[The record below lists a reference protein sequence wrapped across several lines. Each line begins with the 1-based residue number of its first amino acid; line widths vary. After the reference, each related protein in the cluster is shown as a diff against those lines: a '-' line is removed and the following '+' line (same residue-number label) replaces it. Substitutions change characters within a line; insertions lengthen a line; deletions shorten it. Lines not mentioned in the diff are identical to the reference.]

1 MLTET
6 PAGQFEPGL
15 SESDNRNHCHPQGPI
30 PNDSGSDSRSRIRR
44 LPPKFRLQRVF
55 CLIGPP
61 PRRPARKK
69 ENIMSR
75 DLSKVRNIGIAAH
88 IDAGKTTVSERILY
102 YTGKIHKM
110 GEVHEGTAVMDFD
123 EEEQKRGITINSA
136 ATTCPWDRNGERY
149 TINLIDTPG
158 HVDFTAEVERSLRV
172 LDGAVAVF
180 DGKEGVEAQ
189 SETVWRQ
196 ATKYNVP
203 RICFVNKMDKL
214 GADFDFSFNSII
226 ERLGAPAVAVQIPIG
241 QSNTFKGIIDL
252 LRGVA
257 IYYKLDDD
265 KDKGKTMVEKPIPP
279 EEQERFEKWKHQLI
293 EKVAETDDA
302 LTEKY
307 LNGEEISDAELRAAL
322 RKATISFKLHPVFT
336 GSALKYVGV
345 QRLLDGVVDYLP
357 SPMDV
362 PAIKGHDLKDPEK
375 ILERHSNPDEPF
387 SALAFKIVSDQ
398 HGDLTYIRVYSG
410 RLEKGSRVL
419 NANRGKRE
427 NISRMF
433 QMHAAD
439 RIPIDVAEA
448 GDIVACIGIKDAL
461 TGDTLCD
468 QDHPII
474 LERPTFPEPVISMSI
489 EPKTAADKQKLGE
502 ALTTLKREDPTFRAN
517 YDDETGQTII
527 AGMGELH
534 LEILGMRLTRDHKVD
549 VIVGK
554 PKVAYKETIT
564 KTVHN
569 VRGKHVKQ
577 SGGRGQYGDC
587 SINLEPFDG
596 TGVDAD
602 TLKKWNWADGI
613 AFENKIFGGSIPKEY
628 IPSIEYG
635 CRMAAKTGVLASYPL
650 INAKIT
656 LVDGSYHQV
665 DSSQIAFELAGQLA
679 FRDACSKAGLTLL
692 EPIMKVVVTT
702 PEDFVGN
709 VTGDLNR
716 RRGLI
721 VNSEQ
726 RGNTRVVEAE
736 VPLSE
741 MFGYTTEL
749 RSMSTGRAS
758 SVMEPLKYAPVPTS
772 VRNAILEEVG

>member
-1 MLTET
+1 M
-6 PAGQFEPGL
+6 A
-15 SESDNRNHCHPQGPI
+15 
-30 PNDSGSDSRSRIRR
+30 
-44 LPPKFRLQRVF
+44 
-55 CLIGPP
+55 
-61 PRRPARKK
+61 
-69 ENIMSR
+69 R
-75 DLSKVRNIGIAAH
+75 DLTKIRNIGIAAH

-136 ATTCPWDRNGERY
+136 ATTCPWDRHGERY

-203 RICFVNKMDKL
+203 RLCFINKMDKL

-241 QSNTFKGIIDL
+241 QGGTFQGMIDL
-252 LRGVA
+252 IRGVA
-257 IYYKLDDD
+257 IYYNLKDD
-265 KDKGKTMVEKPIPP
+265 KDKGKTVIEKPVAD
-279 EEQERFEKWKHQLI
+279 EDKERYEHWRHILV

-302 LTEKY
+302 LMEKY
-307 LNGEEISDAELRAAL
+307 LTDPSTITEDEIRTGV
-322 RKATISFKLHPVFT
+322 RKATIAFKMHPVFC

-345 QRLLDGVVDYLP
+345 QRLIDGVIDFLP
-357 SPMDV
+357 APTDISEL
-362 PAIKGHDLKDPEK
+362 KGHDPKDMDKEIIRK
-375 ILERHSNPDEPF
+375 LTPDEPF
-387 SALAFKIVSDQ
+387 CGLAFKIVSDQ
-398 HGDLTYIRVYSG
+398 HGELTYVRVYSG
-410 RLEKGSRVL
+410 KLSKGERVL
-419 NANRGKRE
+419 NSNRNKRE
-427 NISRMF
+427 NVSRLF

-439 RIPIDVAEA
+439 RIALDVAEA
-448 GDIVACIGIKDAL
+448 GDIVACIGIKEAI

-474 LERPTFPEPVISMSI
+474 LERPTFPEPVISMAI

-502 ALTTLKREDPTFRAN
+502 ALTTLKREDPTFQAN
-517 YDDETGQTII
+517 YNEETGETII

-534 LEILGMRLTRDHKVD
+534 LEILRMKLTRDHKVE

-564 KTVHN
+564 RAVQN
-569 VRGKHVKQ
+569 ARGKHVKQ
-577 SGGRGQYGDC
+577 SGGRGQFGDC
-587 SINLEPFDG
+587 TINIEPFNG
-596 TGVDAD
+596 LNAEGQPLTPEEA
-602 TLKKWNWADGI
+602 KKIGWNSDDKI
-613 AFENKIFGGSIPKEY
+613 AFENKIFGGAIPKEY
-628 IPSIEYG
+628 IPSVEYG
-635 CRMAAKTGVLASYPL
+635 VRMASKTGFLKNYPL

-656 LVDGSYHQV
+656 LVDGSYHDV
-665 DSSQIAFELAGQLA
+665 DSSQIAFELAGILA
-679 FRDACSKAGLTLL
+679 FKEAVAKAGPTLL

-702 PEDFVGN
+702 PEEFVGN

-716 RRGLI
+716 RRGMI
-721 VNSEQ
+721 VNSDQ
-726 RGNTRVVEAE
+726 RGNTRIVEAE
-736 VPLSE
+736 VPLAE

-758 SVMEPLKYAPVPTS
+758 SVMEPLKYAEVPAN
-772 VRNAILEEVG
+772 VKKAILEGKA

>member
-1 MLTET
+1 M
-6 PAGQFEPGL
+6 A
-15 SESDNRNHCHPQGPI
+15 
-30 PNDSGSDSRSRIRR
+30 
-44 LPPKFRLQRVF
+44 
-55 CLIGPP
+55 
-61 PRRPARKK
+61 
-69 ENIMSR
+69 R
-75 DLSKVRNIGIAAH
+75 DLTKIRNIGIAAH

-203 RICFVNKMDKL
+203 RVCFINKMDKV
-214 GADFDFSFNSII
+214 GADFDFSFNSIR

-241 QSNTFKGIIDL
+241 QASTFKGMIDL
-252 LRGVA
+252 VRGVA
-257 IYYKLDDD
+257 MYYTVGDD
-265 KDKGKTMVEKPIPP
+265 KDRGNTIIEKPIPAD
-279 EEQERFEKWKHQLI
+279 EKERYEKWRHDLI
-293 EKVAETDDA
+293 EKVAETDDH
-302 LTEKY
+302 LMEKY
-307 LNGEEISDAELRAAL
+307 LVNEEPTEDELRKGL
-322 RKATISFKLHPVFT
+322 RAATISFKLHPVFT

-345 QRLLDGVVDYLP
+345 QRLIDGVVDYLP
-357 SPMDV
+357 SPMDM
-362 PAIKGHDLKDPEK
+362 PAIKGHDVKDPEVV
-375 ILERHSNPDEPF
+375 IERHPNPDEPF
-387 SALAFKIVSDQ
+387 CGLAFKIVNDQ
-398 HGDLTYIRVYSG
+398 HGDLTYVRVYSG

-419 NANRGKRE
+419 NSNRGKKE

-439 RIPIDVAEA
+439 RNPIDVAEA
-448 GDIVACIGIKDAL
+448 GDIVACIGVRDAL

-468 QDHPII
+468 LDHPII

-502 ALTTLKREDPTFRAN
+502 ALTTLKREDPTFQAS
-517 YDDETGQTII
+517 YDEETGQTII

-534 LEILGMRLTRDHKVD
+534 LEILRNRLTRDHHVE
-549 VIVGK
+549 VIVGR
-554 PKVAYKETIT
+554 PKVAYKETISGGA
-564 KTVHN
+564 KN

-577 SGGRGQYGDC
+577 SGGRGQFGDC
-587 SINLEPFDG
+587 TLNIEPFDG

-602 TLKKWNWADGI
+602 TLKKWGWKDNF
-613 AFENKIFGGSIPKEY
+613 AFENKVFGGSIPKEY
-628 IPSIEYG
+628 IPSVEYG
-635 CRMAAKTGVLASYPL
+635 ARMAAKTGVLADYPL
-650 INAKIT
+650 INVKVT
-656 LVDGSYHQV
+656 LTDGSYHPV
-665 DSSQIAFELAGQLA
+665 DSSQIAFELAGQIA
-679 FRDACSKAGLTLL
+679 FKEACRLAGLTLL

-702 PEDFVGN
+702 PEEFVGN
-709 VTGDLNR
+709 VTGDINR

-721 VNSEQ
+721 VNSDQ
-726 RGNTRVVEAE
+726 RGGTRMVEAE

-758 SVMEPLKYAPVPTS
+758 SVMEPLRYAPVPES
-772 VRNAILEEVG
+772 VKRAILEELK